1 MFEIVAVS
9 LYVNLKLIFLIMK
22 RTLWFENISL
32 EVLLLSGAISTL
44 AVNYHNKSEFFI
56 IHLFKKVNA
65 SRMIP
70 FHKIFFFHKSLIPT
84 SNNFSAFIFKHQT
97 LFLSFIFSLKFKHI
111 TYVKEW
117 LQFKHLLWHD
127 KESYTIHNRFL
138 PLPEIKIR
146 QFNSF

>member
-1 MFEIVAVS
+1 
-9 LYVNLKLIFLIMK
+9 MK
-22 RTLWFENISL
+22 MTLWFENISL

-56 IHLFKKVNA
+56 FHLFKKVNA

-70 FHKIFFFHKSLIPT
+70 FHKSFFSPHKSLIPT
-84 SNNFSAFIFKHQT
+84 SNKFSAFIFKCQT
-97 LFLSFIFSLKFKHI
+97 LFLSFIFSLKFKRI

-127 KESYTIHNRFL
+127 KESYTIHSRFL
-138 PLPEIKIR
+138 PLPGRKVCLTLK
-146 QFNSF
+146 SC